1 VPRISAASVA
11 EHVARQEQAVFD
23 AAIGLFTTRGYGA
36 VTLAD
41 IAAEVGLARNSL
53 YRYFPDKAAILLR
66 WYRAEL
72 PAQATR
78 SSELLAGDD
87 APSVRLL
94 RWAEAQIDYARRP
107 EHALIAAMAEAAP
120 DLGADA
126 RAELIESH
134 HQLLAPV
141 TDALASTGL
150 AGDELDAATELLW
163 GLVLAQAGREL
174 RVGDD
179 PAGRRQLAALVR
191 TLAP

>member
-1 VPRISAASVA
+1 MPRISAASVA

-23 AAIGLFTTRGYGA
+23 AAIALFTDRGYGA

-66 WYRAEL
+66 WYRTEL
-72 PAQATR
+72 PAQAAR
-78 SSELLAGDD
+78 SAELLAGDD
-87 APSVRLL
+87 PASARLL

-107 EHALIAAMAEAAP
+107 EHALIAAMGEAAP
-120 DLGADA
+120 DLDPDA
-126 RAELIESH
+126 LAELSESH

-141 TDALASTGL
+141 TDTLAATGL
-150 AGDELDAATELLW
+150 EGAELDAATELLW

-179 PAGRRQLAALVR
+179 PAGRNQLAALVR
-191 TLAP
+191 TLAR

>member
-1 VPRISAASVA
+1 MPRINAANIA
-11 EHVARQEQAVFD
+11 EHVQQQEDAILKAAARLFAEKGVAGTE
-23 AAIGLFTTRGYGA
+23 IG
-36 VTLAD
+36 D
-41 IAAEVGLARNSL
+41 IAKAVGLARPSL

-72 PAQATR
+72 PAQAAR
-78 SSELLAGDD
+78 SAELLSG
-87 APSVRLL
+87 SVRPAARLL

-120 DLGADA
+120 DLDPDA
-126 RAELIESH
+126 RAELAESH

-141 TDALASTGL
+141 TETLAATGVE
-150 AGDELDAATELLW
+150 GDELDAATELLW
-163 GLVLAQAGREL
+163 GLVLAQAAREL

-179 PAGRRQLAALVR
+179 PAGRRHLDALVR